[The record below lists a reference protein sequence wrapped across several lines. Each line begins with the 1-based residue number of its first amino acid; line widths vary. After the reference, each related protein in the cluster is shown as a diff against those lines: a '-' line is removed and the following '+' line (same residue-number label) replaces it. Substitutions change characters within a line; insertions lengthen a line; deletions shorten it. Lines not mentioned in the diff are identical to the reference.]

1 MTNTHTPGRLQVPEP
16 YDGQYGVIVENDCGR
31 YAVAVSI
38 RNPADARRLAACWN
52 VCQGFDTEVLESILC
67 VGDTML
73 TRFQART
80 RVEETLIADRLK
92 AIQERDRLQTA
103 LRETWS
109 VLDQAGLEHLSNG
122 VQLGQ
127 TAWYVKAIDVRTLSM
142 KALWAETPAQQPPP
156 TPSEPE
162 FCPGNLP
169 KCKWVATE
177 PCGSK
182 CTTCGDTVPF

>member
-1 MTNTHTPGRLQVPEP
+1 MTTTHTPGHLQVPEP
-16 YDGQYGVIVENDCGR
+16 YDDQCAVIVKTTGGQ
-31 YAVAVSI
+31 YAVAVGI

-67 VGDTML
+67 TGETML

-80 RVEETLIADRLK
+80 RIEETLIADRLK
-92 AIQERDRLQTA
+92 AIQERDAARAVLELAEGIAQRVIAATGFDESQVSDWRPVVRA
-103 LRETWS
+103 EITGS
-109 VLDQAGLEHLSNG
+109 V
-122 VQLGQ
+122 
-127 TAWYVKAIDVRTLSM
+127 
-142 KALWAETPAQQPPP
+142 PAPP